1 MRIKN
6 LTIASVAVAGG
17 VIADY
22 TGGWDA
28 GLKMLVIFM
37 CIDYVTGLVCAG
49 IFHKSNKSETGALES
64 RAGFKGLCRKGMIIA
79 LVMVAHQADLITGT
93 TIIRNSVIIAFSCN
107 EAISIMEN
115 AAMMGLPVPVKLKE
129 AIDILK
135 DKNGDE
141 NA

>member
-107 EAISIMEN
+107 EAISVMEN

>member
-6 LTIASVAVAGG
+6 ITIASVAVAGG

-22 TGGWDA
+22 TGGWDT

-37 CIDYVTGLVCAG
+37 CIDYITGLVCAG

-107 EAISIMEN
+107 EAISVMEN

>member
-1 MRIKN
+1 MKVKN
-6 LTIASVAVAGG
+6 IAIASVSVAGG

-22 TGGWDA
+22 AGGWDT

-37 CIDYVTGLVCAG
+37 CIDYITGLICAG

-79 LVMVAHQADLITGT
+79 LVMVAHQADILTGT
-93 TIIRNSVIIAFSCN
+93 DIIRNSVIIAFSCN
-107 EAISIMEN
+107 EAISVMEN
-115 AAMMGLPVPVKLKE
+115 AALMGLPIPVKLKD

>member
-6 LTIASVAVAGG
+6 ITVALVAVAGG
-17 VIADY
+17 FIADY
-22 TGGWDA
+22 TGGWDT

-37 CIDYVTGLVCAG
+37 CIDYITGLVCAG

-107 EAISIMEN
+107 EAISVMEN